1 MKLDTSSYYPKSP
14 LDGEEYASYADSR
27 NQKAEEPMPET
38 ALGPTRGP
46 VPEPVPQSKPDPDPE
61 PKLEPAPTAASHAMD
76 RFSTLMSWIM
86 VPLLMPVYG
95 MLLAFGLSILN
106 YVPAATKLGFILVV
120 GALNIL
126 VPALLILLLKKM
138 GVVRDIGLNDR
149 DERLWPY
156 LISILCLGATA
167 MFVAVKGAP
176 MWLTMFFTGGAVAGL
191 VELVVNHWW
200 KISVHAAGVAGIV
213 ALLVR
218 IMRDGYPAPSIFVW
232 LCVSIIVAGTVGMC
246 RVWLGRHTVWQV
258 LAGYAVGFCGVFFMT
273 LIH

>member
-14 LDGEEYASYADSR
+14 LDGEEYTSCAAGGQS
-27 NQKAEEPMPET
+27 PET
-38 ALGPTRGP
+38 GQST
-46 VPEPVPQSKPDPDPE
+46 VPETELVPGSEPSPQSAPSPR
-61 PKLEPAPTAASHAMD
+61 LEPAPTGASQTMD
-76 RFSTLMSWIM
+76 GFSTAMSWIM

-106 YVPAATKLGFILVV
+106 YVPAGTKLGFTLVV
-120 GALNIL
+120 AALNIL
-126 VPALLILLLKKM
+126 VPALLILTLKKM
-138 GVVRDIGLNDR
+138 GAIRDVGLNNR

-156 LISILCLGATA
+156 VISIICLGGTA
-167 MFVAVKGAP
+167 LFVAMKGAP
-176 MWLTMFFTGGAVAGL
+176 MWLTMFFAGGAVAGI
-191 VELVVNHWW
+191 VELIVNHWW

-218 IMRDGYPAPSIFVW
+218 IMHDGYPAPSIFLW
-232 LCVSIIVAGTVGMC
+232 LCISIIVAGAVGMC

-258 LAGYAVGFCGVFFMT
+258 LAGYTVGFCGVFFMT